1 MADVS
6 WWYFFS
12 KIIDL
17 ADTVRAIETEGQNVW
32 IDQRFFFSFRFSSSC
47 VRKTTRW
54 LSSTSTITARWSST
68 GGSVLNT
75 HLVANVS
82 RFPTKKNKQESSDNL
97 MFESI
102 QSILTDKSLVPVTF
116 YSSNLNNF
124 ITTSFEMLVKLLY
137 LVGTIPIWLIG
148 RLVKNFVI

>member
-1 MADVS
+1 
-6 WWYFFS
+6 
-12 KIIDL
+12 
-17 ADTVRAIETEGQNVW
+17 
-32 IDQRFFFSFRFSSSC
+32 
-47 VRKTTRW
+47 
-54 LSSTSTITARWSST
+54 
-68 GGSVLNT
+68 
-75 HLVANVS
+75 
-82 RFPTKKNKQESSDNL
+82 

-116 YSSNLNNF
+116 YSSNLNTF